1 MVVVAV
7 AAAFG
12 LVMFLASRDVS
23 LWLAL
28 LVGTG
33 VVGLLSPMGL
43 PSFMSAF
50 FGGLLSPLTIQLVAA
65 VLLIS
70 GLGRVMKENGDLELA
85 VSSLVS
91 LVPRPKLLTMLL
103 PAVIGTINV
112 TGGAIM
118 SAPMVE
124 ENGKALGLDRT
135 SQAAVNLFFRHIA
148 YFVYP
153 LHTSLI
159 ILSEV
164 LAIPKQSI
172 ILSNV
177 LPTLAGTVAAYWL
190 YFRRVDHSPA
200 GQVEERDTLF
210 HLKKFLLGFSPVLV
224 ILALVLFFDVPFYL
238 AIAAGLALALVRNI
252 QAGNKGSALAN
263 RLKELFRGWINY
275 KLGLTILSLMLFKSV
290 VEASGVTNRL
300 AELLLRYGIPLPI
313 LVISLSLLIS
323 YILGTHM
330 AAAGLL
336 APLFAPLFPP
346 AALIPYT
353 ALFFVCIMLGYLV
366 SPLHLCLVLTNQYFE
381 VPYEK
386 VLRKLAQPMLA
397 MLVAVVLQLLFFL

>member
-177 LPTLAGTVAAYWL
+177 LPTLAGTVAAY
-190 YFRRVDHSPA
+190 
-200 GQVEERDTLF
+200 
-210 HLKKFLLGFSPVLV
+210 
-224 ILALVLFFDVPFYL
+224 
-238 AIAAGLALALVRNI
+238 
-252 QAGNKGSALAN
+252 
-263 RLKELFRGWINY
+263 
-275 KLGLTILSLMLFKSV
+275 
-290 VEASGVTNRL
+290 
-300 AELLLRYGIPLPI
+300 
-313 LVISLSLLIS
+313 
-323 YILGTHM
+323 
-330 AAAGLL
+330 
-336 APLFAPLFPP
+336 
-346 AALIPYT
+346 
-353 ALFFVCIMLGYLV
+353 
-366 SPLHLCLVLTNQYFE
+366 
-381 VPYEK
+381 
-386 VLRKLAQPMLA
+386 
-397 MLVAVVLQLLFFL
+397 

>member
-135 SQAAVNLFFRHIA
+135 SQAAVNLF
-148 YFVYP
+148 
-153 LHTSLI
+153 S
-159 ILSEV
+159 
-164 LAIPKQSI
+164 AI
-172 ILSNV
+172 
-177 LPTLAGTVAAYWL
+177 
-190 YFRRVDHSPA
+190 
-200 GQVEERDTLF
+200 
-210 HLKKFLLGFSPVLV
+210 
-224 ILALVLFFDVPFYL
+224 
-238 AIAAGLALALVRNI
+238 
-252 QAGNKGSALAN
+252 
-263 RLKELFRGWINY
+263 
-275 KLGLTILSLMLFKSV
+275 
-290 VEASGVTNRL
+290 
-300 AELLLRYGIPLPI
+300 LPI
-313 LVISLSLLIS
+313 SFIR
-323 YILGTHM
+323 
-330 AAAGLL
+330 
-336 APLFAPLFPP
+336 
-346 AALIPYT
+346 
-353 ALFFVCIMLGYLV
+353 CI
-366 SPLHLCLVLTNQYFE
+366 HH
-381 VPYEK
+381 
-386 VLRKLAQPMLA
+386 
-397 MLVAVVLQLLFFL
+397 